1 MIARRLCALL
11 AILLLSA
18 LSYLAFVHVQ
28 ANSLVIPIQQ
38 QIQRWADGEEPSHAQ
53 WQQALTQIEQAVALT
68 PGQAEYQLTQAKVI
82 EWGWYKGYATTE
94 TVAKLP
100 LLYQQAMDLRPQWA
114 QAYADAAWYWFF
126 IKAQPERAFGYLT
139 LAYQRGPYLPEVLF
153 RGVTIELQAWP
164 SLSTVQ
170 KAAVLQRIKLLYRSD
185 LHGRLLTLLQ
195 RNAKSKL
202 ACLYLRQQVEF
213 STEQRQQITSQLCE
227 N

>member
-18 LSYLAFVHVQ
+18 LSYLAFVHFQ
-28 ANSLVIPIQQ
+28 ANSLVVPVQQ
-38 QIQRWADGEEPSHAQ
+38 QIQRWADGEEPSDAQ
-53 WQQALTQIEQAVALT
+53 WQQALTQIEQAVTLT

-100 LLYQQAMDLRPQWA
+100 SLYQQAMDLRPQWA
-114 QAYADAAWYWFF
+114 QVYADAAWYWFF
-126 IKAQPERAFGYLT
+126 IKAQPERALGYLT
-139 LAYQRGPYLPEVLF
+139 TAYQRGPYLPEVLF

-164 SLSTVQ
+164 SLSTAQ

-185 LHGRLLTLLQ
+185 LHGRLLTLLK
-195 RNAKSKL
+195 RNGKSKV

-213 STEQRQQITSQLCE
+213 SAEQRQQITSQLCE